1 MDPSGSRQVHV
12 TGCCEHGNEPP
23 DSAEGRELL
32 DHLSY
37 WHFLRRFLLDGV
49 SFHSIYKCDARGSS

>member
-1 MDPSGSRQVHV
+1 MGGRELDPSGSGQVHV
-12 TGCCEHGNEPP
+12 TGCCEQGNEPP

-37 WHFLRRFLLDGV
+37 WLFLIRSLLDGV
-49 SFHSIYKCDARGSS
+49 SFIQ